1 MASKKK
7 REKQRQIEALREEK
21 IAKEK
26 LLDFDNFKPKNEK
39 QRELY
44 NGLLHTPMAV
54 AYGSAGTG
62 KSFIG
67 VEVALKLLFAKSIK
81 RIYLTTPPVPVG
93 PTMGFNPGPPEQKLA
108 YWLAPVITH
117 ICNRIG
123 LPLYRKLLAEYKI
136 ILSPLETMKGLSC
149 ERAFVYLDEAQEATL
164 EQLTMVSTRIGKRST
179 LFVNGDL
186 QQTNSKIKGGGFN
199 LFINAIKKENDDV
212 SILMDSYNDF
222 DGIPN
227 WKTIHIPVVE
237 FTDDYCVRSP
247 LCRKMLHIFSKMN

>member
-44 NGLLHTPMAV
+44 NSLLHTPMVV
-54 AYGSAGTG
+54 AYGSAGSG

-81 RIYLTTPPVPVG
+81 RIYLTTPPIPVG
-93 PTMGFNPGPPEQKLA
+93 QTMGFNPGTPQEKLSH
-108 YWLAPVITH
+108 WLAPVITH

-123 LPLYRKLLAEYKI
+123 LPLYRKLLTECKI

-164 EQLTMVSTRIGKRST
+164 EQLTMVSTRVGKRST
-179 LFVNGDL
+179 LFINGDL
-186 QQTNSKIKGGGFN
+186 QQTNSKVKGGGFKI
-199 LFINAIKKENDDV
+199 FIDAIRKENADV
-212 SILMDSYNDF
+212 AVILENSNDF
-222 DGIPN
+222 DEIPN
-227 WKTIHIPVVE
+227 WKTIHIPVIE
-237 FTDDYCVRSP
+237 FTDDYCVRSL
-247 LCRKMLHIFSKMN
+247 LCRKMLYIISKIS